1 MAASAPKPSSPITDP
16 SDASVLDELAAVDAL
31 VARDAEA
38 QRVASEVA
46 ADIQALLAHAIAT
59 GQVEELERIR
69 RELNVASFDEAM
81 NIARK
86 RAATR

>member
-1 MAASAPKPSSPITDP
+1 MAASVSKQSSPVLDP
-16 SDASVLDELAAVDAL
+16 SDARVLDELAAVDTS
-31 VARDAEA
+31 VASDVEA

-46 ADIQALLAHAIAT
+46 ADVQALLAHAIAT

-81 NIARK
+81 SLARK
-86 RAATR
+86 RAAAR

>member
-1 MAASAPKPSSPITDP
+1 MAASVSKRPSPVLDP
-16 SDASVLDELAAVDAL
+16 SDAHVLDELAAVDAL

-46 ADIQALLAHAIAT
+46 VDVQALLAHAIAT
-59 GQVEELERIR
+59 GQVDELERIR
-69 RELNVASFDEAM
+69 RELNVASFDDAM
-81 NIARK
+81 DLARK